1 MISIFRYIQQGE
13 YLLAVIAV
21 LSRCFVVFCCL
32 PIHELAH
39 GLMAHLLGDDTAKRE
54 GRLSLNPFA
63 HLNPIGTVMIFLF
76 GIGYANPVPINPRNF
91 KNEKGGMA
99 LTAFAGPLANILM
112 GFVSVWGYFILA
124 KFAGNS
130 AVGSAI
136 AYFFLYSAQ
145 INVMLAVFN
154 LFPIPPLDGSK
165 ILASVLPDKIYYKY
179 MMYERYIMIG
189 LMILLFT
196 GILDTPTSF
205 LTSKLLNFISLL
217 PRLVLHI

>member
-165 ILASVLPDKIYYKY
+165 ILAAVLPDKIYYKY
-179 MMYERYIMIG
+179 MMYERYIMIA

-196 GILDTPTSF
+196 GILDTPISF
-205 LTSKLLNFISLL
+205 LTGKLLNFISLL